1 MSKDNNAQK
10 EQTKKKQF
18 IIFGLCSFIALVLCM
33 VTLVITVKQVESD
46 NNRSD
51 ENSAPKQSATVL
63 NNDFSALSDYALKLT
78 QETHNN
84 KFVKVSSYTDVSVD
98 DSSVKVTDTQG
109 AEVDNSLVIYAKN
122 KIMPTVDSWYG
133 DDYTGKF
140 GDMFEERPVVNL
152 TDAENTASNY
162 TTGLAD
168 EKGEPVFNDEGV
180 LVDED
185 FYYVTFK
192 MNGARAS
199 TNSAD
204 TFRTK
209 ALPEVG
215 EMLKKELSTVCKINK
230 STVTPA
236 DFSLVLKINR
246 FTDEIVYLEIA
257 RFYTVKADV
266 NFIGDM
272 SAFGENSLE
281 FTYKVTEH
289 FDYYYAGISFTN
301 QPLHLG
307 VGDEGVVTVNAIMDD
322 DSDYTVAF
330 FSSDESIAAV
340 DEMGYVTA
348 LKESEKPVY
357 INVTLCY
364 MGKIF
369 TDQCPVYVNGE
380 DA

>member
-1 MSKDNNAQK
+1 MSKGNKPQK

-18 IIFGLCSFIALVLCM
+18 IIFGLCSIVALVLCM
-33 VTLVITVKQVESD
+33 VTLVVTVKRIEGDTYQDPSA
-46 NNRSD
+46 
-51 ENSAPKQSATVL
+51 ENKVSATIL
-63 NNDFSALSDYALKLT
+63 KNDFATLSDYAKKLT
-78 QETHNN
+78 DLTQKNQ
-84 KFVKVSSYTDVSVD
+84 FVKISSYTDVSVD
-98 DSSVKVTDTQG
+98 DSSVKVTDTHG

-122 KIMPTVDSWYG
+122 KIMSTVDSWYG
-133 DDYTGKF
+133 DDFTGKF
-140 GDMFEERPVVNL
+140 GDMLEVRPVVNL

-168 EKGEPVFNDEGV
+168 ENGAPVFDDEGV
-180 LVDED
+180 LIDED
-185 FYYVTFK
+185 FYFVTFK
-192 MNGARAS
+192 MNGAKAS
-199 TNSAD
+199 IKSAD

-236 DFSLVLKINR
+236 DFGITLKVNR
-246 FTDEIVYLEIA
+246 FTDKIDYLEVT
-257 RFYTVKADV
+257 RVYNVMADV
-266 NFIGDM
+266 SFIGDM
-272 SAFGENSLE
+272 STFGEKSIE

-301 QPLHLG
+301 QPLRLD
-307 VGDEGVVTVNAIMDD
+307 VGEEAVLSVNAVMED
-322 DSDYTVAF
+322 DSDYQVKFIST
-330 FSSDESIAAV
+330 DESVIVV

-348 LKESEKPVY
+348 LKESEEPVY
-357 INVTLCY
+357 VTVTLCY

-369 TDQCPVYVNGE
+369 TDKCPVYVNGE

>member
-1 MSKDNNAQK
+1 MSKGNKPQK

-18 IIFGLCSFIALVLCM
+18 IIFGLCSIVALVLCM
-33 VTLVITVKQVESD
+33 VTLVVTVKRIEGDTYQDPSA
-46 NNRSD
+46 
-51 ENSAPKQSATVL
+51 ENKVSATIL
-63 NNDFSALSDYALKLT
+63 KNDFATLSDYAKKLT
-78 QETHNN
+78 DLTQKNQ
-84 KFVKVSSYTDVSVD
+84 FVKISSYTDVSVD

-133 DDYTGKF
+133 DDFTGKF
-140 GDMFEERPVVNL
+140 GDMLEVRPVVNL

-168 EKGEPVFNDEGV
+168 ENGAPVFDDEGV
-180 LVDED
+180 LIDED
-185 FYYVTFK
+185 FYFVTFK
-192 MNGARAS
+192 MNGAKAS
-199 TNSAD
+199 IKSAD

-230 STVTPA
+230 STVAPA
-236 DFSLVLKINR
+236 DFGITLKVNR
-246 FTDEIVYLEIA
+246 FTDKIDYLEVT
-257 RFYTVKADV
+257 RVYNVMADV
-266 NFIGDM
+266 SFIGDM
-272 SAFGENSLE
+272 STFGEKSIE

-301 QPLHLG
+301 QPLRLD
-307 VGDEGVVTVNAIMDD
+307 VGEEAVLSVNAVMED
-322 DSDYTVAF
+322 DSDYQVKFIST
-330 FSSDESIAAV
+330 DESVIVV

-348 LKESEKPVY
+348 LKESEEPVY
-357 INVTLCY
+357 VTVTLCY

-369 TDQCPVYVNGE
+369 TDKCPVYVNGE

>member
-1 MSKDNNAQK
+1 MSKGNKPQK

-18 IIFGLCSFIALVLCM
+18 IIFGLCSFVALVLCM
-33 VTLVITVKQVESD
+33 VTLVVTVKRIEGDTYQDPSK
-46 NNRSD
+46 
-51 ENSAPKQSATVL
+51 ENKVSATIL
-63 NNDFSALSDYALKLT
+63 KNDFATLSDYAKKLT
-78 QETHNN
+78 DLTQKNQ
-84 KFVKVSSYTDVSVD
+84 FVKISSYTDVYVD
-98 DSSVKVTDTQG
+98 DSSVKVTDSHD

-133 DDYTGKF
+133 DDFTGKF
-140 GDMFEERPVVNL
+140 GDMLEVRPVVNL

-168 EKGEPVFNDEGV
+168 ENGTPVFNDEGV

-192 MNGARAS
+192 MNGAKAS
-199 TNSAD
+199 IKSAD

-209 ALPEVG
+209 SLPEVG

-230 STVTPA
+230 STVAPA
-236 DFSLVLKINR
+236 DFGITLKVNR
-246 FTDEIVYLEIA
+246 FTDKIDYLEVT
-257 RFYTVKADV
+257 RVYNVKADV
-266 NFIGDM
+266 SFIGDM
-272 SAFGENSLE
+272 STFGEKSIE

-301 QPLHLG
+301 QPLHLD
-307 VGDEGVVTVNAIMDD
+307 VGEEAVLSVNAVMED
-322 DSDYTVAF
+322 DSDYQVKFIST
-330 FSSDESIAAV
+330 DESVIVV

-348 LKESEKPVY
+348 LKESEEPVY
-357 INVTLCY
+357 VTVTLCY

-369 TDQCPVYVNGE
+369 TDKCPVYVNGE

>member
-1 MSKDNNAQK
+1 MSKGNKPQK

-18 IIFGLCSFIALVLCM
+18 IIFGLCSIVALVLCM
-33 VTLVITVKQVESD
+33 VTLVVTVKRIEGDTYQDPSA
-46 NNRSD
+46 
-51 ENSAPKQSATVL
+51 ENKVSATIL
-63 NNDFSALSDYALKLT
+63 KNDFATLSDYAKKLT
-78 QETHNN
+78 DLTQKNQ
-84 KFVKVSSYTDVSVD
+84 FVKISSYTDVSVD
-98 DSSVKVTDTQG
+98 DSSVKVTDTHG

-122 KIMPTVDSWYG
+122 KIMSTVDSWYG
-133 DDYTGKF
+133 DDFTGKF
-140 GDMFEERPVVNL
+140 GDMLEVRPVVNL

-168 EKGEPVFNDEGV
+168 ENGAPVFDDEGV

-192 MNGARAS
+192 MNGAKAS
-199 TNSAD
+199 IKSAD

-230 STVTPA
+230 STVAPA
-236 DFSLVLKINR
+236 DFGITLKVNR
-246 FTDEIVYLEIA
+246 FTDKIDYLEVT
-257 RFYTVKADV
+257 RVYNVMADV
-266 NFIGDM
+266 SFIGDM
-272 SAFGENSLE
+272 STFGEKSIE

-301 QPLHLG
+301 QPLRLD
-307 VGDEGVVTVNAIMDD
+307 VGEEAVLSVNAVMED
-322 DSDYTVAF
+322 DSDYQVKFIST
-330 FSSDESIAAV
+330 DESVVVV

-348 LKESEKPVY
+348 LKESEEPVY
-357 INVTLCY
+357 VTVTLCY

-369 TDQCPVYVNGE
+369 TDKCPVYVNGE

>member
-1 MSKDNNAQK
+1 MSKGNKPQK

-18 IIFGLCSFIALVLCM
+18 IIFGLCSIVALVLCM
-33 VTLVITVKQVESD
+33 VTLVVTVKRIEGDTYQDPSA
-46 NNRSD
+46 
-51 ENSAPKQSATVL
+51 ENKVSATIL
-63 NNDFSALSDYALKLT
+63 KNDFATLSDYAKKLT
-78 QETHNN
+78 DLTQKNQ
-84 KFVKVSSYTDVSVD
+84 FVKISSYTDVSVD

-109 AEVDNSLVIYAKN
+109 AEVDNSLIIYAKN

-140 GDMFEERPVVNL
+140 GDMLEVRPVVNL

-168 EKGEPVFNDEGV
+168 ENGAPVFDDEGV
-180 LVDED
+180 LIDED
-185 FYYVTFK
+185 FYFVTFK
-192 MNGARAS
+192 MNGTKVS
-199 TNSAD
+199 IKSAD

-230 STVTPA
+230 STVAPA
-236 DFSLVLKINR
+236 DFGITLKVNR
-246 FTDEIVYLEIA
+246 FTDKIDYLEVT
-257 RFYTVKADV
+257 RVYNVMADV
-266 NFIGDM
+266 SFIGDM
-272 SAFGENSLE
+272 STFGEKSIE

-301 QPLHLG
+301 QPLRLD
-307 VGDEGVVTVNAIMDD
+307 VGEEAVLSVNAVMED
-322 DSDYTVAF
+322 DSDYQVKFIST
-330 FSSDESIAAV
+330 DESVIVV

-348 LKESEKPVY
+348 LKESEEPVY
-357 INVTLCY
+357 VTVTLCY

-369 TDQCPVYVNGE
+369 TDKCPVYVNGE

>member
-1 MSKDNNAQK
+1 MSKGNKAQN

-33 VTLVITVKQVESD
+33 VTLVVTVKRVEGDTYEEISA
-46 NNRSD
+46 
-51 ENSAPKQSATVL
+51 ENKVSATIL
-63 NNDFSALSDYALKLT
+63 KNDFAALSAYAKNLTELT
-78 QETHNN
+78 QKNQ
-84 KFVKVSSYTDVSVD
+84 FVKISSYTDVSVD

-140 GDMFEERPVVNL
+140 GDMLEERPVVNL
-152 TDAENTASNY
+152 TDAESTASNY

-168 EKGEPVFNDEGV
+168 ENGEPVFNDEGV

-192 MNGARAS
+192 MNGAKAS
-199 TNSAD
+199 IKAAD

-215 EMLKKELSTVCKINK
+215 EMLKKELSTVCKINE

-246 FTDEIVYLEIA
+246 FTDKIDYLEITRLYSVTA
-257 RFYTVKADV
+257 KV
-266 NFIGDM
+266 NFIGNM
-272 SAFGENSLE
+272 STFGEKSLE

-301 QPLHLG
+301 QPLHLDIG
-307 VGDEGVVTVNAIMDD
+307 EEAVVSVNAVIED
-322 DSDYTVAF
+322 DSGYDVTF
-330 FSSDESIAAV
+330 FSSDESVATV

-348 LKESEKPVY
+348 LKESTEPVY
-357 INVTLCY
+357 ITVTLSY

>member
-1 MSKDNNAQK
+1 MSKGNKPQK

-18 IIFGLCSFIALVLCM
+18 IIFGLCSIVALVLCM
-33 VTLVITVKQVESD
+33 VTLVVTVKRIEGDTYQDPSA
-46 NNRSD
+46 
-51 ENSAPKQSATVL
+51 ENKVSATIL
-63 NNDFSALSDYALKLT
+63 KNDFATLSDYAKKLT
-78 QETHNN
+78 DLTQRNQ
-84 KFVKVSSYTDVSVD
+84 FVKISSYTDVSVD
-98 DSSVKVTDTQG
+98 DSSVKVTDTHG

-133 DDYTGKF
+133 DDFTGKF
-140 GDMFEERPVVNL
+140 GDMLEVRPVVNL

-168 EKGEPVFNDEGV
+168 ENGAPVFDDEGV
-180 LVDED
+180 LIDED
-185 FYYVTFK
+185 FYFVTFK
-192 MNGARAS
+192 MNGAKAS
-199 TNSAD
+199 IKSAD

-230 STVTPA
+230 STVAPA
-236 DFSLVLKINR
+236 DFGITLKVNR
-246 FTDEIVYLEIA
+246 FTDKIDYLEVT
-257 RFYTVKADV
+257 RVYNVMADV
-266 NFIGDM
+266 SFIGDM
-272 SAFGENSLE
+272 STFGEKSIE

-301 QPLHLG
+301 QPLRLD
-307 VGDEGVVTVNAIMDD
+307 VGEEAVLSVNAVMED
-322 DSDYTVAF
+322 DSDYQVKFIST
-330 FSSDESIAAV
+330 DESVIVV

-348 LKESEKPVY
+348 LKESEEPVY
-357 INVTLCY
+357 VTVTLCY

-369 TDQCPVYVNGE
+369 TDKCPVYVNGE

>member
-1 MSKDNNAQK
+1 MSKGNKPQK

-18 IIFGLCSFIALVLCM
+18 IIFGLCSFVALVLCM
-33 VTLVITVKQVESD
+33 VTLVVTVKRIEGDTYQDPSI
-46 NNRSD
+46 
-51 ENSAPKQSATVL
+51 ENKVSATIL
-63 NNDFSALSDYALKLT
+63 KNDFATLSDYAKKLT
-78 QETHNN
+78 DLTQKNQ
-84 KFVKVSSYTDVSVD
+84 FVKISSYTDVSVD
-98 DSSVKVTDTQG
+98 DSSVKVTDTHG

-122 KIMPTVDSWYG
+122 KIMPTVDSWY
-133 DDYTGKF
+133 DEDSTGKF
-140 GDMFEERPVVNL
+140 GDMLEVRPVVNL

-168 EKGEPVFNDEGV
+168 ENGAPVFNDEGV

-192 MNGARAS
+192 MNGAKAS
-199 TNSAD
+199 IKSAD

-209 ALPEVG
+209 SLSEVG

-230 STVTPA
+230 STVAPA
-236 DFSLVLKINR
+236 DFGITLKVNR
-246 FTDEIVYLEIA
+246 FTDKIDYLEVT
-257 RFYTVKADV
+257 RVYNVMADV
-266 NFIGDM
+266 SFIGNM
-272 SAFGENSLE
+272 STFGEKSIE

-301 QPLHLG
+301 QPLRLD
-307 VGDEGVVTVNAIMDD
+307 VGEEAVLSVNAVMED
-322 DSDYTVAF
+322 DSDYQVKFIST
-330 FSSDESIAAV
+330 DESVIVV

-348 LKESEKPVY
+348 LKESEEPVY
-357 INVTLCY
+357 VTVTLCY

-369 TDQCPVYVNGE
+369 TDKCPVYVNGE

>member
-1 MSKDNNAQK
+1 MSKGNKPQK

-18 IIFGLCSFIALVLCM
+18 IIFGLCSFVALVLCM
-33 VTLVITVKQVESD
+33 VTLVVTVKRIEGDTYQDPSI
-46 NNRSD
+46 
-51 ENSAPKQSATVL
+51 ENKVSATIL
-63 NNDFSALSDYALKLT
+63 KNGFATLSDYAKKLT
-78 QETHNN
+78 DLTQKNQ
-84 KFVKVSSYTDVSVD
+84 FVKISSYTDVSVD

-122 KIMPTVDSWYG
+122 KIMPTVDSWY
-133 DDYTGKF
+133 DEDYTGKF
-140 GDMFEERPVVNL
+140 GDMLEVRPVVNL

-168 EKGEPVFNDEGV
+168 ENGAPVFDDEGV

-185 FYYVTFK
+185 FYFVTFK
-192 MNGARAS
+192 MNGAKAS
-199 TNSAD
+199 IKAAD

-209 ALPEVG
+209 SLPEVG

-230 STVTPA
+230 STVAPA
-236 DFSLVLKINR
+236 DFGITLKVNR
-246 FTDEIVYLEIA
+246 FTDKIDYLEVT
-257 RFYTVKADV
+257 RVYNVMADV
-266 NFIGDM
+266 SFIGDM
-272 SAFGENSLE
+272 STFGEKSIE

-301 QPLHLG
+301 QPLRLD
-307 VGDEGVVTVNAIMDD
+307 VGEEAVLSVNAVMED
-322 DSDYTVAF
+322 DSDYQVKFIST
-330 FSSDESIAAV
+330 DESVVVV

-348 LKESEKPVY
+348 LKESEEPVY
-357 INVTLCY
+357 VTVTLCY

-369 TDQCPVYVNGE
+369 TDKCPVYVNGE

>member
-1 MSKDNNAQK
+1 MSKGNKPQK

-18 IIFGLCSFIALVLCM
+18 IIFGLCSFVALVLCM
-33 VTLVITVKQVESD
+33 VTLVVTVKRIEGDTYQDPSA
-46 NNRSD
+46 
-51 ENSAPKQSATVL
+51 ENKVSATIL
-63 NNDFSALSDYALKLT
+63 KNDFATLSDYAKKLT
-78 QETHNN
+78 DLTQRNQ
-84 KFVKVSSYTDVSVD
+84 FVKISSYTDVSVD

-122 KIMPTVDSWYG
+122 KIMPTVDSWY
-133 DDYTGKF
+133 DEDYTGKF
-140 GDMFEERPVVNL
+140 GDMLEVRPVVNL

-168 EKGEPVFNDEGV
+168 ENGAPVFDDEGV

-192 MNGARAS
+192 MNGAKAS
-199 TNSAD
+199 IKSAD

-209 ALPEVG
+209 SLPEVG

-230 STVTPA
+230 STVAPA
-236 DFSLVLKINR
+236 DFGITLKVNR
-246 FTDEIVYLEIA
+246 FTDKIDYLEVT
-257 RFYTVKADV
+257 RVYNVMADV
-266 NFIGDM
+266 SFIGDM
-272 SAFGENSLE
+272 STFGEKSIE

-301 QPLHLG
+301 QPLRLD
-307 VGDEGVVTVNAIMDD
+307 VGEEAVLSVNAVMED
-322 DSDYTVAF
+322 DSDYQVKFIST
-330 FSSDESIAAV
+330 DESVIVV

-348 LKESEKPVY
+348 LKESEEPVY
-357 INVTLCY
+357 VTVTLCY

-369 TDQCPVYVNGE
+369 TDKCPVYVNGE
-380 DA
+380 DS